1 MVSSE
6 KSFKDNASSNG
17 TIAAALKE
25 ERSDDSITFD
35 EELGVSINEK
45 EEPYTIFSK
54 ARLIQFVVVT
64 SFTGMLSP
72 ITGSIYFPSVN
83 QIEAVS
89 ISL

>member
-6 KSFKDNASSNG
+6 KSIKDNASSND
-17 TIAAALKE
+17 TITAASKE

-35 EELGVSINEK
+35 EELGISINEK